1 VAIVAGLAALLPA
14 RAVIAQTAATQSIS
28 QSANLTA
35 PEASQADRD
44 EAARQLLANGQ
55 PDATL
60 TLLAALRDGGHDTQL
75 AVARAVADSP
85 APDPQFVEPLAN
97 LLGGDRNLD
106 EAATRALGRL
116 GSASPAA
123 RQQLLDFARDARQT
137 PGLRALG
144 IHAAAAIVDKSVAAA
159 LVGLATDDRE
169 SATIQNAAV
178 DALADLTGLTD
189 MPRTGAAWKSWY
201 DANAAKPD
209 DRWKLMVYA
218 TRDPHLDE
226 IAQRQA
232 RLVGGLYAV
241 LNDAYQAAA
250 DKNAAVLRYLA
261 SAEPEVRA
269 VGARLVRESFL
280 SGVALPTDAQKQR
293 LTELIGDSDSQV
305 RVEVAQTLKTINYSG
320 ALDAMMAQLPLERD
334 PDVKIALAGALAQIG
349 DIRAVPL
356 LRPLLNDPSP
366 AVARAAAEAL
376 RALGAALYKADP
388 NAAHA
393 LAVQLWQLYQRQAGD
408 PATADLQAACIEA
421 LAPLHESSLAQPLV
435 RLLDPDQSDR
445 VRSAALRALGGLGD
459 PNTDDA
465 INKLLTEE
473 PEPSVR
479 LDALDALAKTGSFG
493 TDADALYGFFSPKS
507 NEQDPQVRDKAW
519 QVFEALLPSA
529 SKEVLSDW
537 EKRLAHEPE
546 HRLAVLLVLNGKYQ
560 QDHNLDDLASTEENT
575 GDTYTKL
582 NPPDEAQAARYFR
595 RALDYWQSQNA
606 DNVTTDS
613 LVSELMNALLKSG
626 QYADAAKFAG
636 VTISRS
642 PAQQQTMGSLIVQQ
656 ADALREAAQTNS
668 DAAARADA
676 LRLIDEAMKMKPPLL
691 DSYQDDL
698 RNIQSQLLQKPPP
711 Q

>member
-14 RAVIAQTAATQSIS
+14 RAIIAQTATTQSVF
-28 QSANLTA
+28 QAANLTA
-35 PEASQADRD
+35 PNVSQADRD
-44 EAARQLLANGQ
+44 EAARRLLAIGQ

-60 TLLAALRDGGHDTQL
+60 TLLAALHDGGHDTQL
-75 AVARAVADSP
+75 AVARAVADS
-85 APDPQFVEPLAN
+85 ADPDPQFIEPLAN

-116 GSASPAA
+116 GSGAPAA
-123 RQQLLDFARDARQT
+123 RQHLLDFARDPRQ
-137 PGLRALG
+137 PAGLRTLG
-144 IHAAAAIVDKSVAAA
+144 IHAAASIVDKSVAAA
-159 LVGLATDDRE
+159 LVGLASDDRE
-169 SATIQNAAV
+169 AAAVQSAAV
-178 DALADLTGLTD
+178 DALAELTGLSD
-189 MPRTGAAWKSWY
+189 MPRTGAAWKRWY
-201 DANAAKPD
+201 DANAGKAD
-209 DRWKLMVYA
+209 DAWKLMVYA
-218 TRDPHLDE
+218 TRDPHLNE
-226 IAQRQA
+226 IAQRHA
-232 RLVGGLYAV
+232 RLVGGLYSV

-250 DKNAAVLRYLA
+250 DKNAAVLRYLG

-280 SGVALPTDAQKQR
+280 SGVALPTDAQRQR
-293 LTELIGDSDSQV
+293 LTELIRDSDSQV
-305 RVEVAQTLKTINYSG
+305 RVEVAQTLKAINYSG

-349 DIRAVPL
+349 DVRAVPL

-376 RALGAALYKADP
+376 RALGAALYKADL
-388 NAAHA
+388 NSAHA
-393 LAVQLWQLYQRQAGD
+393 LALQLWQLYQREAGD
-408 PATADLQAACIEA
+408 PATADLQAASIEA
-421 LAPLHESSLAQPLV
+421 LAPLRESSLALPLV

-445 VRSAALRALGGLGD
+445 VRAAALRALGGLGD

-465 INKLLTEE
+465 IRTWLLQE

-479 LDALDALAKTGSFG
+479 LAALDALGKTGSFG
-493 TDADALYGFFSPKS
+493 TDADALYGFFKPTS

-519 QVFEALLPSA
+519 QVFQALLPSA
-529 SKEVLSDW
+529 SNEVLSDW
-537 EKRLAHEPE
+537 EKRLEREPE
-546 HRLAVLLVLNGKYQ
+546 HRLAVLLALDAKLQ
-560 QDHNLDDLASTEENT
+560 QDHKLDDLPSFQENT

-582 NPPDEAQAARYFR
+582 NPPDWAQAAVYFR
-595 RALDYWQSQNA
+595 RALDYLLSQNA
-606 DNVTTDS
+606 NNVQTES
-613 LVSELMNALLKSG
+613 LVSELMNALLKSR

-636 VTISRS
+636 EMISRS

-656 ADALREAAQTNS
+656 ADALRDNAQTNS

-676 LRLIDEAMKMKPPLL
+676 LRLIDEAMKMQPPLL

-698 RNIQSQLLQKPPP
+698 RNIQSQLQKPAP